1 MNILEEIKKYPA
13 LRPHED
19 QVVKALKT
27 PMKYC
32 PEEILM
38 ILPSIALGSDGTILS
53 SLFFVTQNYLGE
65 VRLNEKREDFDF
77 IARNS
82 IRNCRFIL
90 SEHLV
95 KSADESEVNYK
106 IATIKFYHDIGGIEF
121 ASELSYVGTNED
133 ERDLWI
139 RAVTKA
145 LPFSLLL
152 SNQREN

>member
-38 ILPSIALGSDGTILS
+38 ILPSIALGSDGPILS
-53 SLFFVTQNYLGE
+53 SLFFVTQNYWGE
-65 VRLNEKREDFDF
+65 VRLNEKREEFDF

-82 IRNCRFIL
+82 IRYYRFSL

-106 IATIKFYHDIGGIEF
+106 IATIKFDHDIGRIDST
-121 ASELSYVGTNED
+121 SELSYVGTNED

-145 LPFSLLL
+145 LPFSFLL